1 MMARILV
8 LPHNILCNHY
18 LKYCNEPD
26 SEIDVLDDYRTLCS
40 AESNTYFTFFN
51 KYITHFNMAILLYYN
66 MTLLLYKH

>member
-18 LKYCNEPD
+18 YNEPD

-40 AESNTYFTFFN
+40 AESNTYFTFFG

-66 MTLLLYKH
+66 MTLLLYIH